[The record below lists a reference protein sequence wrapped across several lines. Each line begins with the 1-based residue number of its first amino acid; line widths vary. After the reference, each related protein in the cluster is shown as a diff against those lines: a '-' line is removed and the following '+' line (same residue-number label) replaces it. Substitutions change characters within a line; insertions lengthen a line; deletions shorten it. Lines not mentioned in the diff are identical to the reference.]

1 MAREFHTDDVKIDQ
15 RPPVPMGEEPPA
27 FIVHPGSAAQSK
39 ELLEELQ
46 FMQDPVTI
54 RLEPMHGINAPRHVP
69 AWTNGHGADV
79 LMNGRWVSMTYLPVG
94 QILTVRRHTVERFA
108 RAKQDDIK
116 VNYGLRGTLEPI
128 NDISRVTSSTCP
140 FSVINDPNPRGPQWL
155 SDILQRN
162 T

>member
-15 RPPVPMGEEPPA
+15 RAPVPMGEDPTA
-27 FIVHPGSAAQSK
+27 FIAHPGGADQSK
-39 ELLEELQ
+39 GYLEELQ

-54 RLEPMHGINAPRHVP
+54 RLEPTHGINAPRHVP
-69 AWTNGHGADV
+69 AWTNGRGADV
-79 LMNGRWVSMTYLPVG
+79 FVNGRWVSMTHLPVG
-94 QILTVRRHTVERFA
+94 QILTVRRHTVEIFA

-116 VNYGLRGTLEPI
+116 VNYGLRGTQEPM
-128 NDISRVTSSTCP
+128 NDVYRMTSSTCP
-140 FSVINDPNPRGPQWL
+140 FSVIKDPNPRGPQWL